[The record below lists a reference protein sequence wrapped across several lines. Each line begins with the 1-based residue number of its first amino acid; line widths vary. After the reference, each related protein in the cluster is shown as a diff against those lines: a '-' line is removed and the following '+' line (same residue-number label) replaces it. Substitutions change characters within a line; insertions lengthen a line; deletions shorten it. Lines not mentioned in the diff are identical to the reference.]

1 MLLYAVALTSGILL
15 LVLGADR
22 MVIGASVTAR
32 NMGVS
37 PMLVGLTVVGFATS
51 APEILVSIMAA
62 LDGIPNLAI
71 GNAIGSN
78 IANIGLVG
86 GATALL
92 WPLKVESQT
101 LRREFPVMVAV
112 SILPLI
118 LLPDEILS
126 RIDGLLLLIAF
137 TGFFYWIIQLGLR
150 TRGHDTIEA
159 EYASEIRA
167 DIKQSRAVMWII
179 FGLAL
184 LIGGSK
190 ALVWGAENI
199 ARELAIS
206 DTVLG
211 ITVVAIGT
219 SLPEMAVSALAARKG
234 EHGLAFGNI
243 IGSNSFNMLAVIGI
257 AAVIH
262 PAALDT
268 ATLKLHFPAMLAFTV
283 ALFFMAYNYKGIISV
298 SRGAGAILLIGFIAY
313 HITVA
318 IETF

>member
-1 MLLYAVALTSGILL
+1 MLLYVFSLASGIAL

-22 MVIGASVTAR
+22 MVTGSAVTAR

-112 SILPLI
+112 SVLPLI
-118 LLPDEILS
+118 MLPDEMLS
-126 RIDGLLLLIAF
+126 RIEGLFLLLAF
-137 TGFFYWIIQLGLR
+137 TGFFYWIIQLGMR

-167 DIKQSRAVMWII
+167 DMKQNVAILFI
-179 FGLAL
+179 FLGLAL
-184 LIGGSK
+184 LVGGSK

-211 ITVVAIGT
+211 ITVVAVGT
-219 SLPEMAVSALAARKG
+219 SLPELAVSALAARKG
-234 EHGLAFGNI
+234 EHGLAFGNV

-257 AAVIH
+257 AAAIH
-262 PAALDT
+262 PTELDD

-283 ALFFMAYNYKGIISV
+283 ALFFMAYNYKGIIRV
-298 SRGAGAILLIGFIAY
+298 SRGAGAILLTGFIAY
-313 HITVA
+313 HIAVA